1 MTNVLVLMLQRNH
14 RLAWFWHSWK
24 HTGKSRIEFKC
35 PTYRSKSFW
44 STGHNI
50 IRRNLVAVTKT
61 KPRKTTKKKPNNQTN
76 KKTCLDLSELLS
88 RDEAYFTRHKA
99 SDCCLNT
106 FRSLWFSKETSE
118 NWIFCLFLL
127 HCFLLLLLLC
137 IFLFIISSSSK
148 AENLN
153 WLHWN

>member
-61 KPRKTTKKKPNNQTN
+61 KPRKTTKKKPITKQT
-76 KKTCLDLSELLS
+76 KKHVWTYQNFSLEM
-88 RDEAYFTRHKA
+88 RHILPDTKLQIVA
-99 SDCCLNT
+99 WIHLEVFGFPKKPLNT
-106 FRSLWFSKETSE
+106 GFFVCF
-118 NWIFCLFLL
+118 FCIVSCSCCCCVFF
-127 HCFLLLLLLC
+127 C
-137 IFLFIISSSSK
+137 S
-148 AENLN
+148 
-153 WLHWN
+153 